1 MRHEE
6 KLLFISSCLIS
17 FSLFFLL
24 GGKTMKLNS
33 DAVAKRC
40 CCKAMLLQSDAV
52 AKRCCC
58 KAMLLQSDV
67 AAKRCCCKAMLLN
80 NGAIR

>member
-17 FSLFFLL
+17 FSLFFFL
-24 GGKTMKLNS
+24 GEKTMKLNN
-33 DAVAKRC
+33 
-40 CCKAMLLQSDAV
+40 DAV

-67 AAKRCCCKAMLLN
+67 VVKRCRCKAMLLN

>member
-1 MRHEE
+1 MKRN
-6 KLLFISSCLIS
+6 SCLSLHAS
-17 FSLFFLL
+17 FPFHCFLL
-24 GGKTMKLNS
+24 GEKNDEIK
-33 DAVAKRC
+33 KRC

-58 KAMLLQSDV
+58 KAMLL
-67 AAKRCCCKAMLLN
+67 N

>member
-24 GGKTMKLNS
+24 GEKTMNLNS
-33 DAVAKRC
+33 DAVAKRF
-40 CCKAMLLQSDAV
+40 CCK
-52 AKRCCC
+52 RF
-58 KAMLLQSDV
+58 
-67 AAKRCCCKAMLLN
+67 CCKAMLLN

>member
-17 FSLFFLL
+17 FSLFFFL
-24 GGKTMKLNS
+24 GEKTMKLNN

-40 CCKAMLLQSDAV
+40 YQITPKCFNAFAMPSSSTDEV
-52 AKRCCC
+52 T
-58 KAMLLQSDV
+58 
-67 AAKRCCCKAMLLN
+67 
-80 NGAIR
+80 

>member
-24 GGKTMKLNS
+24 GEKNDEIK
-33 DAVAKRC
+33 
-40 CCKAMLLQSDAV
+40 
-52 AKRCCC
+52 
-58 KAMLLQSDV
+58 
-67 AAKRCCCKAMLLN
+67 
-80 NGAIR
+80 

>member
-17 FSLFFLL
+17 FSLFFFL
-24 GGKTMKLNS
+24 GEKTMKLNN
-33 DAVAKRC
+33 
-40 CCKAMLLQSDAV
+40 
-52 AKRCCC
+52 
-58 KAMLLQSDV
+58 DV

>member
-24 GGKTMKLNS
+24 GEKS
-33 DAVAKRC
+33 DAVVKRC
-40 CCKAMLLQSDAV
+40 CCKAMLLQ
-52 AKRCCC
+52 
-58 KAMLLQSDV
+58 AMLLQSDV
-67 AAKRCCCKAMLLN
+67 VAKRCCCKAMLLN